1 MLKFKNIKEK
11 DLYFKTKK
19 GYDTD
24 KIERIKQLK
33 IGIYNLDLFII
44 TAYEK
49 ISELRNELSLL
60 SFDYEID
67 TDNLKQ
73 EMEKNRQYTIY
84 TKKTN

>member
-73 EMEKNRQYTIY
+73 EMEKMKDGKIF
-84 TKKTN
+84 